1 MRRKFADFNY
11 ITFFAMLLLI
21 ATGTV
26 AIWSA
31 GHAREVIFHGMWLNN
46 IQSAAVGL
54 AVYFALA
61 LFDYRKYLPIT
72 APFAYL
78 AAVLMLV
85 MVLLLGSEIYGGKR
99 WLWFFQPSEISKLC
113 VIAFLAQ
120 LFGRDEDDIMGGWF
134 RGFKGFLVGAILAAV
149 PIALILIEPDLGT
162 ALVLAPAIATVLLAA
177 GVWRKGLL
185 TIIALGALAAAL
197 LLGAVYEAEKPG
209 QSDVRREQIERWLP
223 LRPHQLKRVKT
234 FLFPDTDPTGAGYN
248 GKQAMIA
255 IASGGFSGK
264 GIGKGE
270 TNALQYLPQS
280 VSMND
285 FIFCVYA
292 EETGYIGALVLLG
305 LFAALCLSGVWTAYF
320 ASDLMGRLLS
330 LGVVML
336 IFAHVY
342 INIAMSI
349 GLVPITGLPLPFISS
364 GRTFLLTVMAALG
377 LTQSVAIHR
386 EEQT

>member
-1 MRRKFADFNY
+1 MRRKLTDFNY
-11 ITFFAMLLLI
+11 ISFFAMLLLI

-46 IQSAAVGL
+46 LQSAAFGL
-54 AVYFALA
+54 AVYFVLA
-61 LFDYRKYLPIT
+61 MFDYRRYLPIT

-78 AAVLMLV
+78 AAVLMLIL
-85 MVLLLGSEIYGGKR
+85 VLILGSEIYGGKR

-120 LFGRDEDDIMGGWF
+120 LFGRDEDDAGDWF
-134 RGFKGFLVGAILAAV
+134 KGFKGFLVGAVFAAV

-162 ALVLAPAIATVLLAA
+162 ALVLTPAVVAMLLAA
-177 GVWRKGLL
+177 GLWRKGLL

-209 QSDVRREQIERWLP
+209 QSDARREQIERWLP

-234 FLFPDTDPTGAGYN
+234 FLFPDSDPTGAGYN

-255 IASGGFSGK
+255 IASGGFTGK

-292 EETGYIGALVLLG
+292 EETGYMGALMLLG
-305 LFAALCLSGVWTAYF
+305 LFAALCLSGMWTAFF
-320 ASDLMGRLLS
+320 AFDLTGRLLS
-330 LGVVML
+330 LGVTML

-377 LTQSVAIHR
+377 IMQSVAIHR
-386 EEQT
+386 EEQI